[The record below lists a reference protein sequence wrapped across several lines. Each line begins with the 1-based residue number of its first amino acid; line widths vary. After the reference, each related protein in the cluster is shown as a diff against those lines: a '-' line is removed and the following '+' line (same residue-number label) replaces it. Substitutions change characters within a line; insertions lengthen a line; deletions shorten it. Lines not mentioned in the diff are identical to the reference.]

1 MLAQS
6 FSSLHKHLD
15 SFSHSFFL
23 AAPMMSKLALAFS
36 FASASYGAR
45 VKKHDA
51 EAGSSIAG
59 VPMINDQ
66 ADADDFIVMFADG
79 TTEKD
84 IAKFCNGQCRLFGNA
99 WASVSGRTNVEQ
111 MLQLRAGVGIDFV
124 EPDVMDD
131 LDPIIEEDDEVSAQ
145 SLWGLPKVGNPTAP
159 GRGRGVHVYIQD
171 TGIRVSH
178 NDFTGR
184 ASTSIDITS
193 GSLVECRGDRNCAD
207 DENGH
212 GTHCAGTAAGNG
224 YGIATQA
231 LIYSVKTLGA
241 RGGARSWQYMAIDWV
256 ATKGSRPRVLSMSLG
271 GRGADPGYD
280 RVFGPAMEAGVVVV
294 VAGGNSNSD
303 ACNFSPAFSSL
314 VITVGST
321 TSTNSRSSFSNFG
334 RCTNI
339 MAPGSAILSAWRGS
353 NSATRTISGT
363 SMACPH
369 VSGGAAVVLGLNP
382 EWSVVQVRG
391 SIMDSAL
398 EGAVSDLR
406 GSADKF
412 LWVGA

>member
-1 MLAQS
+1 
-6 FSSLHKHLD
+6 
-15 SFSHSFFL
+15 
-23 AAPMMSKLALAFS
+23 
-36 FASASYGAR
+36 
-45 VKKHDA
+45 
-51 EAGSSIAG
+51 
-59 VPMINDQ
+59 MINDD
-66 ADADDFIVMFADG
+66 ADADGFIVMFAEG

-84 IAKFCNGQCRLFGNA
+84 IAKFCNGQCSLFSNV

-111 MLQLRAGVGIDFV
+111 MLQHRAGVGIDFV

-131 LDPIIEEDDEVSAQ
+131 VDPIIEEDDEVSAQ
-145 SLWGLPKVGNPTAP
+145 NLWNLPKVGNPTAP

-184 ASTSIDITS
+184 ASTSIDLTEGNGI
-193 GSLVECRGDRNCAD
+193 VECRGNPSCAD
-207 DENGH
+207 DHNGH
-212 GTHCAGTAAGNG
+212 GTHCAGSAAGDS

-231 LIYSVKTLGA
+231 LIYSVKTLGEF
-241 RGGARSWQYMAIDWV
+241 GGARSWQYAAVDWV
-256 ATKGSRPRVLSMSLG
+256 GSEGSRPSVLSMSLG

-280 RVFGPAMEAGVVVV
+280 RVFRQAIAAGVVVV
-294 VAGGNSNSD
+294 VAAGNSNAD
-303 ACNFSPAFSSL
+303 ACNFSPAFSSF

-321 TSTNSRSSFSNFG
+321 TISDSRSGFSNFG

-339 MAPGSAILSAWRGS
+339 MAPGSAIPSAWRGS
-353 NSATRTISGT
+353 DRATRTISGT

-369 VSGGAAVVLGLNP
+369 VSGGAAVLLGLNP
-382 EWSVVQVRG
+382 RWSVDQVRS

-398 EGAVSDLR
+398 EGVVSGLR
-406 GSADKF
+406 GCADKF